1 MSAVWGE
8 GPCSGCSCGCDK
20 DNEDRRLRQALS
32 ALLCTFRLRR
42 FRNALAL
49 VASSAAFRVCLARSC
64 LSVHQDRTD
73 NQATTDCDPHNP
85 PFSIVLVEN
94 NDNNVAVQYSTR
106 RSF

>member
-1 MSAVWGE
+1 VAAAAAATRTTRTDGSDRLCRPYSA
-8 GPCSGCSCGCDK
+8 PSGFGDS
-20 DNEDRRLRQALS
+20 ETRLRLW
-32 ALLCTFRLRR
+32 RPVLR
-42 FRNALAL
+42 FA
-49 VASSAAFRVCLARSC
+49 CLARSC